1 MQGRL
6 TDSEW
11 ERITEFARTPMHE
24 RTPEQ
29 LVPENTDVGNAAQE
43 NEDG

>member
-11 ERITEFARTPMHE
+11 QRITEFAETPMHE
-24 RTPEQ
+24 RTPDQ
-29 LVPENTDVGNAAQE
+29 LIPEEAEETDETRTA
-43 NEDG
+43 D

>member
-11 ERITEFARTPMHE
+11 QRITEFAQTPMHE
-24 RTPEQ
+24 RTPDQ
-29 LVPENTDVGNAAQE
+29 LVPEE
-43 NEDG
+43 SEESEDTPPGE

>member
-29 LVPENTDVGNAAQE
+29 LVPEDTDVGNAPG
-43 NEDG
+43 EDE

>member
-11 ERITEFARTPMHE
+11 QRITEFAKTPMHE
-24 RTPEQ
+24 RTPDQ
-29 LVPENTDVGNAAQE
+29 LIPEDSEESDETPSGD
-43 NEDG
+43 